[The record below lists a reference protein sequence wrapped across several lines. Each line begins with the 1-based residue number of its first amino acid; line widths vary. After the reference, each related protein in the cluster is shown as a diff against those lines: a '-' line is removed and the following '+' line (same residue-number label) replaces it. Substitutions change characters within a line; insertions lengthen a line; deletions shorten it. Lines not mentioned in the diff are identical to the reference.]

1 MLGSIYIGLSGMN
14 AFSKGL
20 QTISNNVSNMN
31 TSGYKANSVTF
42 SDMFSQGSPGLSFTP
57 NGSDEQAS
65 TGVRVDTPRIDF
77 RQGDLQQTGNAL
89 DLAIQGSG
97 FLALMNDG
105 NIYYA
110 RTGRFEVD
118 EQGYIVQQG
127 SGYRLAVLDGSNQLT
142 AVNVDAKRTNP
153 PVTTTKIVFAD
164 NLSSTAT
171 DATVSNIAVF
181 DTLGGKHVWQVKFV
195 PVAATPGQWTA
206 TVTDDA
212 GATVGTG
219 TLKFIG
225 GVIDPA
231 SAKITLTSG
240 TGAAAFDVLLDFSS
254 GVTSF
259 SSGTVSTI
267 RAASSDGN
275 PPGALS
281 EVTVDANGQV
291 KLSYTNG
298 KTALLGA
305 VAIADF
311 RDPQSLQRTGDGL
324 FQDKVGL
331 ERRLVGSGGEGAG
344 RLVSGEVESSNVD
357 LSHEFGELILIQR
370 GFQAASQVVSVS
382 NDMIQQLFAMRG
394 QG

>member
-42 SDMFSQGSPGLSFTP
+42 SDMFSQGSPGLSFTS
-57 NGSDEQAS
+57 NGSDEQAA
-65 TGVRVDTPRIDF
+65 TGVRVDTPRVDF

-97 FLALMNDG
+97 FLALLSGDKT
-105 NIYYA
+105 YYA
-110 RTGRFEVD
+110 RTGRFEVSSD
-118 EQGYIVQQG
+118 GYIVQQG
-127 SGYRLAVLDGSNQLT
+127 SGYRLAVLDGSNQLV
-142 AVNVDAKRTNP
+142 AVNVDSKRTNP

-171 DATVSNIAVF
+171 DASVSNIAVF
-181 DTLGGKHVWQVKFV
+181 DKLGGKHVWQVKFT
-195 PVAATPGQWTA
+195 PDATTPGQWSVA
-206 TVTDDA
+206 VTDDA
-212 GATVGTG
+212 GASVGTG
-219 TLKFIG
+219 TIKFIA
-225 GVIDPA
+225 GVVDPA
-231 SAKITLTSG
+231 NSKVTVTSG
-240 TGAAAFDVLLDFSS
+240 SGAQAFDVLLDFSS

-267 RAASSDGN
+267 RAASTDGN
-275 PPGALS
+275 APGALS
-281 EVTVDANGQV
+281 QVSVDPDGQV
-291 KLSYTNG
+291 KLTYTNG

-305 VAIADF
+305 VAVADF

-324 FQDKVGL
+324 FEDKAGID
-331 ERRLVGSGGEGAG
+331 RRLVGSGVEGAG
-344 RLVSGEVESSNVD
+344 KIVSGEVESSNVD